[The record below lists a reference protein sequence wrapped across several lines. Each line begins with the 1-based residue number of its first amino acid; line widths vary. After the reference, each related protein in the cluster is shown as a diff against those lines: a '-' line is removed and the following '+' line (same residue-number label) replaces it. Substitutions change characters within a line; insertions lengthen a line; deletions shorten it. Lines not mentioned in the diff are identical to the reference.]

1 MKKFDI
7 LRYLRR
13 FFALVLAVTMAGTVV
28 VYWYCKNNQTYTASV
43 NIKYLHDGIKDGF
56 APDGTAMN
64 VDEIYSSK
72 VISQAMESLGLQSG
86 INLVRSH
93 CTVEEL
99 IPDDQKALQEALI
112 DKGEESTYFPDEYK
126 VTLVVDGSLGASY
139 ARRVLDAIVSSYS
152 TIYTEEYVELPLT
165 MNPSSGLLNSGYDY
179 YECVDVLSSDTTEVL
194 NYLEDKKTNYPN
206 FRSSVTGYSYEDLY
220 DIYKM
225 LYDYEIPSLYANVMT
240 GPQVRNADKLC
251 RNLTQSIESSVQ
263 NEQVYQERE
272 AYLSGLIQ
280 NYSEKNR
287 DLINYHYHNDANDS
301 GTDYILKNAAS
312 VIAMVINGGAYIAE
326 IMRSGFQSIPYGLQ
340 EAGMALGMTSRQVF
354 LNIRLKLALK
364 NAFPALI
371 NQFILLFLFS
381 SVTSTISMPE
391 LTYITFNLQSSTAR
405 VFEVLLISGAMYYV
419 ITILFVALFR
429 KCEKKLFSW

>member
-139 ARRVLDAIVSSYS
+139 ARRVLDAIISSYS

-179 YECVDVLSSDTTEVL
+179 YECVDVLSAMSLVTRQLFRRRCIEEGRCRFTD
-194 NYLEDKKTNYPN
+194 YKIAEDALFFVSFYRQHLHCVVGIPEKLYRYKLRASGSASQSYHPERLTDN
-206 FRSSVTGYSYEDLY
+206 F
-220 DIYKM
+220 
-225 LYDYEIPSLYANVMT
+225 
-240 GPQVRNADKLC
+240 
-251 RNLTQSIESSVQ
+251 
-263 NEQVYQERE
+263 
-272 AYLSGLIQ
+272 YLSDAVEAVARDWGLNDDPACRRAVNHSRVLDLQLGI
-280 NYSEKNR
+280 KNVCLGPLSFRQRTAWLRQALRIPAVRAAVR
-287 DLINYHYHNDANDS
+287 DMPLQDARSRNDR
-301 GTDYILKNAAS
+301 I
-312 VIAMVINGGAYIAE
+312 
-326 IMRSGFQSIPYGLQ
+326 
-340 EAGMALGMTSRQVF
+340 
-354 LNIRLKLALK
+354 KLALLK
-364 NAFPALI
+364 
-371 NQFILLFLFS
+371 
-381 SVTSTISMPE
+381 
-391 LTYITFNLQSSTAR
+391 AR
-405 VFEVLLISGAMYYV
+405 LCAAV
-419 ITILFVALFR
+419 ITLS
-429 KCEKKLFSW
+429 SWNNRR